1 VLSFDVLAQTVAA
14 RGRGLDGEIT
24 LRLMDLSAGHK
35 KMILYANP
43 GIEPLYE
50 KLGFR
55 RMKTAMAIFS
65 DQQRAIGRGLVEG
78 D

>member
-55 RMKTAMAIFS
+55 RMKTTMAIFS